1 MTTWGRKDGRGRNP
15 DFLSYLPVP
24 PLSSRSSPFC
34 HPDLPPFCHPD
45 LPLFVIST
53 AGRDLRL
60 PPKSPQHPQPPDPT
74 HPTPNCVLEISPIEM
89 TGKGKELTTPPLN
102 IRLFTGF
109 SGDRQP
115 LNRQLCLSAPA
126 ITRKK
131 KNLDLDPFKDYIC
144 HHHTKEVHYET
155 IRPNKTD
162 QLSQGPC
169 R

>member
-15 DFLSYLPVP
+15 DFLSSLPVP
-24 PLSSRSSPFC
+24 PLSSR
-34 HPDLPPFCHPD
+34 LPPFCPD
-45 LPLFVIST
+45 LFCHLDRRERSQT
-53 AGRDLRL
+53 T
-60 PPKSPQHPQPPDPT
+60 PQIT
-74 HPTPNCVLEISPIEM
+74 PTPPTTRSNPSDTENNEALCLEISPSDRNDR
-89 TGKGKELTTPPLN
+89 KGEDLATPPLN

-115 LNRQLCLSAPA
+115 FNRQPCLSAPA